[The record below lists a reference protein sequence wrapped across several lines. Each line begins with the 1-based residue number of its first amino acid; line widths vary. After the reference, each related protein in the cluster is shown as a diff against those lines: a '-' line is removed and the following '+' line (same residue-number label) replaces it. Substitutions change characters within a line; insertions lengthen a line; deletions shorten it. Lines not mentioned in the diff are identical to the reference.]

1 MLQKLESYEILCS
14 QNNEIVV
21 IDDQESK
28 KIDIRYHGSGK
39 KDGPSP
45 RNLNLWDEICKLAE
59 GDMIESKWAFRE
71 MLKLED
77 FEDVGAEIGVGVL
90 DQLLN
95 ELVDELSPTSENFC
109 LPTL

>member
-1 MLQKLESYEILCS
+1 MLQELESYEILCS

-28 KIDIRYHGSGK
+28 KIDIMYRGSGK
-39 KDGPSP
+39 KDGPSA
-45 RNLNLWDEICKLAE
+45 RNLNLWEEICRLAE
-59 GDMIESKWAFRE
+59 GDMSESKWAFRE

-77 FEDVGAEIGVGVL
+77 FEEVGAEIGVRIL

-95 ELVDELSPTSENFC
+95 ELVDVTSENF
-109 LPTL
+109 LL